1 MSEQMEY
8 INTEEIM
15 KEIKTQIAERGYSRS
30 ELRFADVAA
39 GMPNS
44 LGEIPDYFEL
54 QNFDLTIDQMDAKR
68 DVQCWRLLSGNKISV
83 LIKKVIRK
91 LVKFYVEPIIKSQNE
106 FNFYTTSA
114 MAQIKA
120 KYEDQQEVKLL
131 EMQKRIDELEKRC
144 KELEEKCGE

>member
-30 ELRFADVAA
+30 ELRFADVVDGIA
-39 GMPNS
+39 NS

-54 QNFDLTIDQMDAKR
+54 QNFDMTVDQMDAKR
-68 DVQCWRLLSGNKISV
+68 EVQCWRVLSGNRIAMFV
-83 LIKKVIRK
+83 KKVIRK
-91 LVKFYVEPIIKSQNE
+91 LVKFYVEPIVRSQNE

-114 MAQIKA
+114 MSQLKA
-120 KYEDQQEVKLL
+120 KYEDEQEVRLS
-131 EMQKRIDELEKRC
+131 EIQKRIEELEKRC